1 MTALAVASSPG
12 RLGGHSCRSASGARL
27 EAFSSALVARGHE
40 ITPLIEAD
48 PRDRQQMLDALSVL
62 ASLLSLQSQTL

>member
-1 MTALAVASSPG
+1 MVIL
-12 RLGGHSCRSASGARL
+12 SCRPASGARL
-27 EAFSSALVARGHE
+27 EAFGSALVAKGHDL
-40 ITPLIEAD
+40 TPLVEAD